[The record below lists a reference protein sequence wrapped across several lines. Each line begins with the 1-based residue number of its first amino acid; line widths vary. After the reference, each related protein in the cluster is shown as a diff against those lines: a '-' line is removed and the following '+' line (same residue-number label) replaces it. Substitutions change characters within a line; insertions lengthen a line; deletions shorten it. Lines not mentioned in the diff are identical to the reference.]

1 MSTKQVLLTQI
12 DNFINELC
20 TIFQNN
26 GEILLFR
33 EKYNLVR
40 GVNSNLII
48 EHFIAYIY
56 PFKKN
61 IMNKEESFFL
71 DGGGQEELKDNS
83 GLKLRDN
90 IKTLW
95 ITQLSEENKEII
107 WKYFKIFILLCEKY
121 IIENTK

>member
-26 GEILLFR
+26 GEMLLFR

-40 GVNSNLII
+40 GVNSNLVI
-48 EHFIAYIY
+48 EYFITYIY

-61 IMNKEESFFL
+61 IMNMEESFFL
-71 DGGGQEELKDNS
+71 DGGGQEELKDKS
-83 GLKLRDN
+83 GLKFRDS

>member
-20 TIFQNN
+20 IIFQNN
-26 GEILLFR
+26 GEMLLFR

-48 EHFIAYIY
+48 EYFISYIY

-71 DGGGQEELKDNS
+71 DGGGQEELKDKS
-83 GLKLRDN
+83 GLKFRDS